1 MTRKTDDYDIPSP
14 ARSQVLAD
22 SDGEPRGAGD
32 KQPNSW
38 SELNAWGVGGSY
50 IADKGFVGLSYKK
63 TENEYGTVA
72 EPEVFINLEQ
82 ERWDGR
88 GEYRFDAGPFA
99 KVRASY
105 GHADYTH
112 TDAAQT
118 VVRLKS
124 RSFR

>member
-1 MTRKTDDYDIPSP
+1 M
-14 ARSQVLAD
+14 V
-22 SDGEPRGAGD
+22 
-32 KQPNSW
+32 
-38 SELNAWGVGGSY
+38 VGGSY
-50 IADKGFVGLSYKK
+50 IGDKGFVGVAYKS
-63 TENEYGTVA
+63 TDSEYGTVA

-112 TDAAQT
+112 TEFEDGGEPGT
-118 VVRLKS
+118 VFNSDGWANASWMALLVISLNTTRL
-124 RSFR
+124 